1 MHMFGI
7 IFGVTGLK
15 TFAILGV
22 NFGVIKL
29 RYKNNTPLGLNVEA

>member
-1 MHMFGI
+1 MFGI

-22 NFGVIKL
+22 NFGVKL